1 MKYST
6 DLNYIVSIS
15 HEALNKAMAN
25 FFEIIAKTCRVK
37 AEPNIAYH
45 FTRYW
50 AKRVN
55 EGFNRIDRENFR
67 TEQELDP
74 RAVQTLP
81 EDQGFQL

>member
-1 MKYST
+1 
-6 DLNYIVSIS
+6 
-15 HEALNKAMAN
+15 
-25 FFEIIAKTCRVK
+25 VK

-67 TEQELDP
+67 TLQELDP

-81 EDQGFQL
+81 EDRRFQL

>member
-6 DLNYIVSIS
+6 DLKSIVSIS
-15 HEALNKAMAN
+15 HEDLSKAMAN

-50 AKRVN
+50 TKRVN

-67 TEQELDP
+67 TLQELDP

-81 EDQGFQL
+81 EDRRFQL